1 MAKAPVR
8 SEQKPNDRTL
18 VNNRQALHEY
28 HIVESLEAG
37 LALVGTEVKSIR
49 AGNANLRDAYA
60 RVQDGEIWLWN
71 AHIAPFDQG
80 NRWNHE
86 PRRPRKLLVH
96 KRELSRLIGA
106 VSREGMTIVPLA
118 IYFNPRGMAK
128 VELGLAK
135 GKKKWDKRE
144 TEKSRDRQRE
154 KGRLMRAKG

>member
-1 MAKAPVR
+1 MAKAPSASKTVA
-8 SEQKPNDRTL
+8 L
-18 VNNRQALHEY
+18 NRKARHNYSIEDT
-28 HIVESLEAG
+28 LEAG
-37 LALVGTEVKSIR
+37 IQLAGTEVKSLREGGVQITDAH
-49 AGNANLRDAYA
+49 AGEMR
-60 RVQDGEIWLWN
+60 GELWLFN
-71 AHIAPFDQG
+71 AHIPEYHGG
-80 NRWNHE
+80 NQFNHE

-144 TEKSRDRQRE
+144 TEKSRDWQRE
-154 KGRLMRAKG
+154 KGRLMRSKG

>member
-1 MAKAPVR
+1 MAKAPSASKTVA
-8 SEQKPNDRTL
+8 L
-18 VNNRQALHEY
+18 NRKARHNYSIEDT
-28 HIVESLEAG
+28 LEAG
-37 LALVGTEVKSIR
+37 IQLAGTEVKSLR
-49 AGNANLRDAYA
+49 AGG
-60 RVQDGEIWLWN
+60 VQITDSHAGEMRGELWLFN
-71 AHIAPFDQG
+71 AHIPEYHGG
-80 NRWNHE
+80 NRFNHE

-144 TEKSRDRQRE
+144 TEKSRDWQRE